1 MAEVTVKSKGTII
14 SRDLSKIRAL
24 SASVLNGL
32 AFSTPDCWPSIFAEV
47 LNFLNKRIHEYSKIA
62 RMIHAWH
69 KMFHCTKALGC
80 PPDLGVF
87 FITEFKVLFE
97 QRHRVTNSPTRA
109 GNTSL
114 GIRKLACN
122 FA

>member
-14 SRDLSKIRAL
+14 SINLSKIMAF
-24 SASVLNGL
+24 SASVLKGL
-32 AFSTPDCWPSIFAEV
+32 DFLTPDCLPSIFAEV
-47 LNFLNKRIHEYSKIA
+47 LNFLNKRIHEYSKMA
-62 RMIHAWH
+62 RMMHAWH
-69 KMFHCTKALGC
+69 QMFHCTKALGC

>member
-14 SRDLSKIRAL
+14 SINLSKIMAF
-24 SASVLNGL
+24 SASVLKGL
-32 AFSTPDCWPSIFAEV
+32 DFLTPDCWPSIFAEV

-69 KMFHCTKALGC
+69 NMFHCTKALGC

-97 QRHRVTNSPTRA
+97 QRHSVTNSPTRA